1 MKNKSADQQIKQSA
15 EKNYIIGLNRLN
27 GLKNDNQ
34 TNPFNP
40 LNPPALLAL

>member
-1 MKNKSADQQIKQSA
+1 MKNKSADQQINNQLKKLYHRIKQI
-15 EKNYIIGLNRLN
+15 KRI
-27 GLKNDNQ
+27 KNDNQ